1 MFKIGKNGNSK
12 FFGGI
17 GKAQMPTSAVFAASD
32 FGYYASDF
40 GSDDT
45 TDYGTEDTGYGTE
58 DTDFG
63 SDDTDFGSDVTMA
76 ADSPYNQDMPQT
88 IKDEYLK

>member
-45 TDYGTEDTGYGTE
+45 ADYGSEDTDYGTE
-58 DTDFG
+58 
-63 SDDTDFGSDVTMA
+63 DTDFGSDVTMA